1 MNLFAEEV
9 ALQKQKNEPLA
20 LRMRPQTL
28 DEFVGQQE
36 LIGAGR
42 FLRRVIQ
49 SDSIPSLLFFGPP
62 GTGKTTL
69 ANIVAHSTGA
79 HFEEMNAVAA
89 GVADIRKAVD
99 KAKERL
105 LRSNRRTILFIDEIH
120 RFNKSQQDA
129 LLPHVENGTITL
141 VGATTENPYFEVNS
155 PLLSRMRVLRLQA
168 LTRDETIRILRR
180 ALADTQKGLGRI
192 DVSVSD
198 EILGLLSDRAG
209 GDARVALNLLEQMVL
224 MLVNETETENP
235 SVILSREVVETVAV
249 EKFQAYDK
257 KGDNHYDITSA
268 FIKSMR
274 GSDPDAALH
283 YLARMIEGGEDPRF
297 IARRIIICAAEDVG
311 NADPVALMLAIAAMQ
326 AAEFVGWPEA
336 RIPIAQAVSY
346 VATAAKSNAAYVAID
361 RALAD
366 VRDRDCGPVPA
377 HLRDSHYRGASLL
390 GHGKGYKY
398 PHDYPDGFVDQQYLP
413 EGLQNAKYYQPTG
426 HGREKDIAARMAE
439 RDKAGNSKSNTSSQ
453 EQD

>member
-1 MNLFAEEV
+1 MDLFADQLS
-9 ALQKQKNEPLA
+9 ALTQKAEPLA
-20 LRMRPQTL
+20 LRMRPRTL
-28 DEFVGQQE
+28 DEFIGQTELVGQ
-36 LIGAGR
+36 GR

-49 SDSIPSLLFFGPP
+49 SDSLPSLLFFGPP

-99 KAKERL
+99 KARERL
-105 LRSNRRTILFIDEIH
+105 LRTNRRSILFIDEIH

-141 VGATTENPYFEVNS
+141 IGATTENPYFEVNS

-168 LTRDETIRILRR
+168 LSRDEIIGILKA
-180 ALADTQKGLGRI
+180 ALADQERGLGAFQVVAAD
-192 DVSVSD
+192 DV
-198 EILGLLSDRAG
+198 LGLLSDRAG

-224 MLVNETETENP
+224 MLAAETDETTP
-235 SVILSREVVETVAV
+235 AVVLTREVVETVAV

-274 GSDPDAALH
+274 GSDPDAAMH

-297 IARRIIICAAEDVG
+297 IARRIVICAAEDVG
-311 NADPVALMLAIAAMQ
+311 NADPTALVLAVAAMQ
-326 AAEFVGWPEA
+326 AAELVGWPEA
-336 RIPIAQAVSY
+336 RIPIAQAVAY
-346 VATAAKSNAAYVAID
+346 IAAAPKSNAAYLAID
-361 RALAD
+361 RAMAD
-366 VRDRDCGPVPA
+366 VRDRDCGAVPA
-377 HLRDSHYRGASLL
+377 HLRDSHYRGAQLL

-398 PHDYPDGFVDQQYLP
+398 PHDYPTGFVGQQYLP
-413 EGLQNAKYYQPTG
+413 DALTGAVYYQPTEYG
-426 HGREKDIAARMAE
+426 KEKDIAALMQERRKL
-439 RDKAGNSKSNTSSQ
+439 RDKK
-453 EQD
+453 

>member
-1 MNLFAEEV
+1 MDLFADPNES
-9 ALQKQKNEPLA
+9 LRLHREPLA
-20 LRMRPQTL
+20 LRMRPRTL
-28 DEFVGQQE
+28 DEFVGQTE
-36 LIGAGR
+36 LVGSGR
-42 FLRRVIQ
+42 FLRRVIEA
-49 SDSIPSLLFFGPP
+49 DSLPSLLFFGPP

-79 HFEEMNAVAA
+79 QFEEMNAVSA

-99 KAKERL
+99 KARERL

-141 VGATTENPYFEVNS
+141 IGATTENPYFEVNS

-168 LTRDETIRILRR
+168 LSRQEIIGILHLALNERDR
-180 ALADTQKGLGRI
+180 GLGSFP
-192 DVSVSD
+192 VETSD
-198 EILGLLSDRAG
+198 EVLGLLSDRAG

-224 MLVNETETENP
+224 MLAAEQTEPGRPIELT
-235 SVILSREVVETVAV
+235 REIVETVAV

-257 KGDNHYDITSA
+257 KGDNHYDVTSA

-311 NADPVALMLAIAAMQ
+311 NADPTALMLAVTAMQ
-326 AAEFVGWPEA
+326 AAEMIGWPEA
-336 RIPIAQAVSY
+336 RIPIAQAVTY
-346 VATAAKSNAAYVAID
+346 IAAAPKSNAAYLAID
-361 RALAD
+361 RAMAD
-366 VRDRDCGPVPA
+366 VRERECGPVPLP
-377 HLRDSHYRGASLL
+377 LRDSHYRGAQLL
-390 GHGKGYKY
+390 GHGRGYLY
-398 PHDYPDGFVDQQYLP
+398 PHDFPDGYVDQQYLP
-413 EGLQNAKYYQPTG
+413 EALAGTVYYQPTAFG
-426 HGREKDIAARMAE
+426 AE
-439 RDKAGNSKSNTSSQ
+439 QRLMTLMKQRRQRPQKK
-453 EQD
+453 

>member
-1 MNLFAEEV
+1 MDLFADQMESRR
-9 ALQKQKNEPLA
+9 LNREPLA
-20 LRMRPQTL
+20 LRMRPRTL
-28 DEFVGQQE
+28 DDFVGQSD
-36 LIGAGR
+36 LVGPGR
-42 FLRRVIQ
+42 FLRRVIEA
-49 SDSIPSLLFFGPP
+49 DSLPSLLFFGPP

-79 HFEEMNAVAA
+79 QFEEMNAVSA

-99 KAKERL
+99 KARERL
-105 LRSNRRTILFIDEIH
+105 LRANRRTILFIDEIH

-141 VGATTENPYFEVNS
+141 IGATTENPYFEVNS

-168 LTRDETIRILRR
+168 LSRQEIIGILQR
-180 ALADTQKGLGRI
+180 ALGDEARGLGTFQARAA
-192 DVSVSD
+192 D
-198 EILGLLSDRAG
+198 EVLGLLSDRAG

-224 MLVNETETENP
+224 MLAAEQAEPAQPIELT
-235 SVILSREVVETVAV
+235 REIVETVAI

-257 KGDNHYDITSA
+257 KGDNHYDVTSA

-311 NADPVALMLAIAAMQ
+311 NADPTALMLAVAAMQ
-326 AAEFVGWPEA
+326 AAEMIGWPEA
-336 RIPIAQAVSY
+336 RIPIAQAVTY
-346 VATAAKSNAAYVAID
+346 IAAAPKSNAAYLAID
-361 RALAD
+361 RAMAD
-366 VRDRDCGPVPA
+366 VLDRECGPVPL
-377 HLRDSHYRGASLL
+377 HLRDSHYRGAQLL

-398 PHDYPDGFVDQQYLP
+398 PHDYPEGFVNQQYLP
-413 EGLQNAKYYQPTG
+413 EQLAGSRYYQPSE
-426 HGREKDIAARMAE
+426 HGE
-439 RDKAGNSKSNTSSQ
+439 
-453 EQD
+453 EQRLAVLMKQRRQGPQKQ

>member
-1 MNLFAEEV
+1 MDLFADQLS
-9 ALQKQKNEPLA
+9 ALTQKAEPLA
-20 LRMRPQTL
+20 LRMRPRTL
-28 DEFVGQQE
+28 DEFIGQTELVGQ
-36 LIGAGR
+36 GR

-49 SDSIPSLLFFGPP
+49 SDSLPSLLFFGPP

-99 KAKERL
+99 KARERL
-105 LRSNRRTILFIDEIH
+105 LRTNRRSILFIDEIH

-141 VGATTENPYFEVNS
+141 IGATTENPYFEVNS

-168 LTRDETIRILRR
+168 LSRDEIIGILKA
-180 ALADTQKGLGRI
+180 ALADQERGLGAFQVVAAD
-192 DVSVSD
+192 DV
-198 EILGLLSDRAG
+198 LGLLSDRAG

-224 MLVNETETENP
+224 MLAAETDETAP
-235 SVILSREVVETVAV
+235 AVVLTREVVETVAV

-274 GSDPDAALH
+274 GSDPDAAMH

-297 IARRIIICAAEDVG
+297 IARRIVICAAEDVG
-311 NADPVALMLAIAAMQ
+311 NADPTALVLAVAAMQ
-326 AAEFVGWPEA
+326 AAELVGWPEA
-336 RIPIAQAVSY
+336 RIPIAQAVAY
-346 VATAAKSNAAYVAID
+346 IAAAPKSNAAYLAID
-361 RALAD
+361 RAMAD
-366 VRDRDCGPVPA
+366 VRDRDCGAVPA
-377 HLRDSHYRGASLL
+377 HLRDSHYRGAQLL
-390 GHGKGYKY
+390 GHGTGYKY
-398 PHDYPDGFVDQQYLP
+398 PHDYPTGFVGQQYLP
-413 EGLQNAKYYQPTG
+413 DALTGAVYYQPTEYG
-426 HGREKDIAARMAE
+426 KEKDIAALMQERRKL
-439 RDKAGNSKSNTSSQ
+439 RDKK
-453 EQD
+453 

>member
-1 MNLFAEEV
+1 MDLFADQMESRR
-9 ALQKQKNEPLA
+9 LNLEPLA
-20 LRMRPQTL
+20 LRMRPRTL
-28 DEFVGQQE
+28 DEFVGQSE
-36 LIGAGR
+36 LVGPGR
-42 FLRRVIQ
+42 FLRRVIE
-49 SDSIPSLLFFGPP
+49 SDSLPSLLFFGPP

-79 HFEEMNAVAA
+79 QFEEMNAVSA

-99 KAKERL
+99 KARERL
-105 LRSNRRTILFIDEIH
+105 LRANRRTILFIDEIH

-141 VGATTENPYFEVNS
+141 IGATTENPYFEVNS

-168 LTRDETIRILRR
+168 LSRQETIGILQR
-180 ALADTQKGLGRI
+180 ALSDEVRGLGAYQARAA
-192 DVSVSD
+192 D
-198 EILGLLSDRAG
+198 EVLGLLSDRAG

-224 MLVNETETENP
+224 MLAAEQAEPAQPIELT
-235 SVILSREVVETVAV
+235 REIVETVAV

-257 KGDNHYDITSA
+257 KGDNHYDVTSA

-311 NADPVALMLAIAAMQ
+311 NADPTALMLAVAAMQ
-326 AAEFVGWPEA
+326 AAEMIGWPEA
-336 RIPIAQAVSY
+336 RIPIAQAVAY
-346 VATAAKSNAAYVAID
+346 IAAAPKSNAAYVAID
-361 RALAD
+361 RAMAD
-366 VRDRDCGPVPA
+366 VRDRECGPVSH
-377 HLRDSHYRGASLL
+377 HLRDSHYRGAQLL

-398 PHDYPDGFVDQQYLP
+398 PHDFPDGYVTQQYLP
-413 EGLQNAKYYQPTG
+413 EQLTGSRYYQPTE
-426 HGREKDIAARMAE
+426 HGEEQRLAALIRQ
-439 RDKAGNSKSNTSSQ
+439 RRQGPQKQ
-453 EQD
+453 

>member
-1 MNLFAEEV
+1 VDLFADQLSER
-9 ALQKQKNEPLA
+9 AHKAEPLA
-20 LRMRPQTL
+20 LRMRPRTL
-28 DEFVGQQE
+28 DEFVGQSE
-36 LIGAGR
+36 LVGQGR

-49 SDSIPSLLFFGPP
+49 SDSLPSLLFFGPP

-79 HFEEMNAVAA
+79 HFEEMNAVSA

-99 KAKERL
+99 KARERL
-105 LRSNRRTILFIDEIH
+105 LRTNRRSILFIDEIH

-141 VGATTENPYFEVNS
+141 IGATTENPYFEVNS

-168 LTRDETIRILRR
+168 LSREEIIGILKG
-180 ALADTQKGLGRI
+180 ALFDQERGLGAFHVLAAD
-192 DVSVSD
+192 DV
-198 EILGLLSDRAG
+198 LGLLSDRAG

-224 MLVNETETENP
+224 MLAAEMDETAPAIVLT
-235 SVILSREVVETVAV
+235 REVVETVAV

-257 KGDNHYDITSA
+257 KGDNHYDVTSA

-297 IARRIIICAAEDVG
+297 IARRIVICAAEDVG
-311 NADPVALMLAIAAMQ
+311 NADPAALMLAVAAMQ
-326 AAEFVGWPEA
+326 AAELVGWPEA
-336 RIPIAQAVSY
+336 RIPIAQAVAY
-346 VATAAKSNAAYVAID
+346 IAAAPKSNAAYLAID
-361 RALAD
+361 RAMTD
-366 VRDRDCGPVPA
+366 VRERDCGPVPA
-377 HLRDSHYRGASLL
+377 HLRDSHYRGAQLL

-398 PHDYPDGFVDQQYLP
+398 PHDYPNGFVNQQYLP
-413 EGLQNAKYYQPTG
+413 DALIGTNYYQPTEFG
-426 HGREKDIAARMAE
+426 AEKNLASQLLERKNQ
-439 RDKAGNSKSNTSSQ
+439 RDKQ
-453 EQD
+453 

>member
-1 MNLFAEEV
+1 MDLFADQMESRR
-9 ALQKQKNEPLA
+9 LNLEPLA
-20 LRMRPQTL
+20 LRMRPRTL
-28 DEFVGQQE
+28 DEFVGQSE
-36 LIGAGR
+36 LVGPGR
-42 FLRRVIQ
+42 FLRRVIE
-49 SDSIPSLLFFGPP
+49 SDSLPSLLFFGPP

-79 HFEEMNAVAA
+79 QFEEMNAVSA

-99 KAKERL
+99 KARERL
-105 LRSNRRTILFIDEIH
+105 LRANRRTILFIDEIH

-141 VGATTENPYFEVNS
+141 IGATTENPYFEVNS

-168 LTRDETIRILRR
+168 LSRQETIGILQR
-180 ALADTQKGLGRI
+180 ALSDEVRGLGAYQARAA
-192 DVSVSD
+192 D
-198 EILGLLSDRAG
+198 EVLGLLSDRAG

-224 MLVNETETENP
+224 MLAAEQAEPAQPIELT
-235 SVILSREVVETVAV
+235 REIVETVAI

-257 KGDNHYDITSA
+257 KGDNHYDVTSA

-311 NADPVALMLAIAAMQ
+311 NADPIALMLAVAAMQ
-326 AAEFVGWPEA
+326 AAEMIGWPEA
-336 RIPIAQAVSY
+336 RIPIAQAVTY
-346 VATAAKSNAAYVAID
+346 IAAAPKSNAAYLAID
-361 RALAD
+361 RAMAD
-366 VRDRDCGPVPA
+366 VRDRECGPVPL
-377 HLRDSHYRGASLL
+377 HLRDSHYRGAQLL

-398 PHDYPDGFVDQQYLP
+398 PHDYPEGFVNQQYLP
-413 EGLQNAKYYQPTG
+413 EQLAGSRYYQPSE
-426 HGREKDIAARMAE
+426 HGE
-439 RDKAGNSKSNTSSQ
+439 
-453 EQD
+453 EQRLAVLMKQRRQGPQKQ

>member
-1 MNLFAEEV
+1 MDLFADQLS
-9 ALQKQKNEPLA
+9 ALTQKAEPLA
-20 LRMRPQTL
+20 LRMRPRTL
-28 DEFVGQQE
+28 DEFIGQTELVGQ
-36 LIGAGR
+36 GR

-49 SDSIPSLLFFGPP
+49 SDSLPSLLFFGPP

-99 KAKERL
+99 KARERL
-105 LRSNRRTILFIDEIH
+105 LRTNRRSILFIDEIH

-141 VGATTENPYFEVNS
+141 IGATTENPYFEVNS

-168 LTRDETIRILRR
+168 LSRDEIIGILKA
-180 ALADTQKGLGRI
+180 ALADQERGLGAFHVLAAD
-192 DVSVSD
+192 DV
-198 EILGLLSDRAG
+198 LGLLSDRAG

-224 MLVNETETENP
+224 MLAAETDETAP
-235 SVILSREVVETVAV
+235 AVVLTREVVETVAV

-274 GSDPDAALH
+274 GSDPDAAMH

-297 IARRIIICAAEDVG
+297 IARRIVICAAEDVG
-311 NADPVALMLAIAAMQ
+311 NADPTALVLAVAAMQ
-326 AAEFVGWPEA
+326 AAELVGWPEA
-336 RIPIAQAVSY
+336 RIPIAQAVAY
-346 VATAAKSNAAYVAID
+346 IAAAPKSNAAYLAID
-361 RALAD
+361 RAMAD
-366 VRDRDCGPVPA
+366 VRDRDCGAVPA
-377 HLRDSHYRGASLL
+377 HLRDSHYRGAQLL

-398 PHDYPDGFVDQQYLP
+398 PHDYPTGFVGQQYLP
-413 EGLQNAKYYQPTG
+413 DALTGAVYYQPTEYG
-426 HGREKDIAARMAE
+426 KEKDIAALMQERRKL
-439 RDKAGNSKSNTSSQ
+439 RDKK
-453 EQD
+453 

>member
-1 MNLFAEEV
+1 MDLFADQLS
-9 ALQKQKNEPLA
+9 ALTQKAEPLA
-20 LRMRPQTL
+20 LRMRPRTL
-28 DEFVGQQE
+28 DEFIGQTELVGQ
-36 LIGAGR
+36 GR

-49 SDSIPSLLFFGPP
+49 SDSLPSLLFFGPP

-79 HFEEMNAVAA
+79 HFEEMNAVSA

-99 KAKERL
+99 KARERL
-105 LRSNRRTILFIDEIH
+105 LRTNRRSILFIDEIH

-141 VGATTENPYFEVNS
+141 IGATTENPYFEVNS

-168 LTRDETIRILRR
+168 LSRDEIIGILKA
-180 ALADTQKGLGRI
+180 ALADQERGLGAFQVVAAD
-192 DVSVSD
+192 DV
-198 EILGLLSDRAG
+198 LGLLSDRAG

-224 MLVNETETENP
+224 MLAAETDETAP
-235 SVILSREVVETVAV
+235 AVVLTREVVETVAV

-274 GSDPDAALH
+274 GSDPDAAMH

-297 IARRIIICAAEDVG
+297 IARRIVICAAEDVG
-311 NADPVALMLAIAAMQ
+311 NADPTALVLAVAAMQ
-326 AAEFVGWPEA
+326 AAELVGWPEA
-336 RIPIAQAVSY
+336 RIPIAQAVAY
-346 VATAAKSNAAYVAID
+346 IAAAPKSNAAYLAID
-361 RALAD
+361 RAMAD
-366 VRDRDCGPVPA
+366 VRDRDCGAVPA
-377 HLRDSHYRGASLL
+377 HLRDSHYRGAQLL

-398 PHDYPDGFVDQQYLP
+398 PHDYPTGFVGQQYLP
-413 EGLQNAKYYQPTG
+413 DALTGAVYYQPTEYG
-426 HGREKDIAARMAE
+426 KEKDIAALMQERRKL
-439 RDKAGNSKSNTSSQ
+439 RDKK
-453 EQD
+453 

>member
-1 MNLFAEEV
+1 MDLFADPNES
-9 ALQKQKNEPLA
+9 LRLHREPLA
-20 LRMRPQTL
+20 LRMRPRTL
-28 DEFVGQQE
+28 DEFVGQTE
-36 LIGAGR
+36 LVGSGR
-42 FLRRVIQ
+42 FLRRVIEA
-49 SDSIPSLLFFGPP
+49 DSLPSLLFFGPP

-79 HFEEMNAVAA
+79 QFEEMNAVSA

-99 KAKERL
+99 KARERL

-141 VGATTENPYFEVNS
+141 IGATTENPYFEVNS

-168 LTRDETIRILRR
+168 LSRQEIIGILHR
-180 ALADTQKGLGRI
+180 ALNERDRGLGSFP
-192 DVSVSD
+192 VETSD
-198 EILGLLSDRAG
+198 EVLGLLSDRAG

-224 MLVNETETENP
+224 MLAAEQTEPGRPIELT
-235 SVILSREVVETVAV
+235 REIVETVAV

-257 KGDNHYDITSA
+257 KGDNHYDVTSA

-311 NADPVALMLAIAAMQ
+311 NADPTALMLAVTAMQ
-326 AAEFVGWPEA
+326 AAEMIGWPEA
-336 RIPIAQAVSY
+336 RIPIAQAVTY
-346 VATAAKSNAAYVAID
+346 IAAAPKSNAAYLAID
-361 RALAD
+361 RAMAD
-366 VRDRDCGPVPA
+366 VRERECGPVPLP
-377 HLRDSHYRGASLL
+377 LRDSHYRGAQLL
-390 GHGKGYKY
+390 GHGRGYLY
-398 PHDYPDGFVDQQYLP
+398 PHDFPDGYVDQQYLP
-413 EGLQNAKYYQPTG
+413 EALAGTVYYQPTAFG
-426 HGREKDIAARMAE
+426 AE
-439 RDKAGNSKSNTSSQ
+439 QRLMTLMKQRRQIPQKK
-453 EQD
+453 

>member
-1 MNLFAEEV
+1 MDLFADQLS
-9 ALQKQKNEPLA
+9 ARTQKAEPLA
-20 LRMRPQTL
+20 LRMRPRTL
-28 DEFVGQQE
+28 DEFIGQTELVGQ
-36 LIGAGR
+36 GR

-49 SDSIPSLLFFGPP
+49 SDSLPSLLFFGPP

-99 KAKERL
+99 KARERL
-105 LRSNRRTILFIDEIH
+105 LRTNRRSILFIDEIH

-141 VGATTENPYFEVNS
+141 IGATTENPYFEVNS

-168 LTRDETIRILRR
+168 LSRDEIIGILKA
-180 ALADTQKGLGRI
+180 ALADQERGLGAFQVVAAD
-192 DVSVSD
+192 DV
-198 EILGLLSDRAG
+198 LGLLSDRAG

-224 MLVNETETENP
+224 MLAAETDETAP
-235 SVILSREVVETVAV
+235 AVVLTREVVETVAV

-274 GSDPDAALH
+274 GSDPDAAMH

-297 IARRIIICAAEDVG
+297 IARRIVICAAEDVG
-311 NADPVALMLAIAAMQ
+311 NADPTALVLAVAAMQ
-326 AAEFVGWPEA
+326 AAELVGWPEA
-336 RIPIAQAVSY
+336 RIPIAQAVAY
-346 VATAAKSNAAYVAID
+346 IAAAPKSNAAYLAID
-361 RALAD
+361 RAMAD
-366 VRDRDCGPVPA
+366 VRDRDCGAVPA
-377 HLRDSHYRGASLL
+377 HLRDSHYRGAQLL

-398 PHDYPDGFVDQQYLP
+398 PHDYPTGFVGQQYLP
-413 EGLQNAKYYQPTG
+413 DALTGAVYYQPTEYG
-426 HGREKDIAARMAE
+426 KEKDIAALMQERRKL
-439 RDKAGNSKSNTSSQ
+439 RDKK
-453 EQD
+453 

>member
-1 MNLFAEEV
+1 VDLFADQM
-9 ALQKQKNEPLA
+9 ASRGQKNEPLA
-20 LRMRPQTL
+20 LRMRPRTL
-28 DEFVGQQE
+28 AEFVGQQD
-36 LIGAGR
+36 LVGAGR
-42 FLRRVIQ
+42 FLRRVIE
-49 SDSIPSLLFFGPP
+49 SDSLPSLLFFGPP

-79 HFEEMNAVAA
+79 QFEEMNAVSA

-99 KAKERL
+99 KARERL
-105 LRSNRRTILFIDEIH
+105 LRANRRTILFIDEIH

-141 VGATTENPYFEVNS
+141 IGATTENPYFEVNS

-168 LTRDETIRILRR
+168 LSRQEIIGILQR
-180 ALADTQKGLGRI
+180 ALCEQERGLGSFQVKAPD
-192 DVSVSD
+192 DV
-198 EILGLLSDRAG
+198 LGLLSDRAG

-224 MLVNETETENP
+224 MLAAEQAEPGQPIELT
-235 SVILSREVVETVAV
+235 REIVETVAV

-257 KGDNHYDITSA
+257 KGDNHYDVTSA

-311 NADPVALMLAIAAMQ
+311 NADPTALILAVAAMQ
-326 AAEFVGWPEA
+326 AAEMIGWPEA
-336 RIPIAQAVSY
+336 RIPIAQAVTY
-346 VATAAKSNAAYVAID
+346 IAAAPKSNAAYLAID
-361 RALAD
+361 RAVAD
-366 VRDRDCGPVPA
+366 VRDRECGPVPH
-377 HLRDSHYRGASLL
+377 HLRDSHYRGAQLL

-398 PHDYPDGFVDQQYLP
+398 PHDFPAGFVIQQYLP
-413 EGLQNAKYYQPTG
+413 DALTGASYYQPTEYG
-426 HGREKDIAARMAE
+426 AEKTLAAQMQE
-439 RDKAGNSKSNTSSQ
+439 RQKKRD
-453 EQD
+453 

>member
-1 MNLFAEEV
+1 MDLFADQMETRR
-9 ALQKQKNEPLA
+9 LNLEPLA
-20 LRMRPQTL
+20 LRMRPRTL
-28 DEFVGQQE
+28 DEFVGQSE
-36 LIGAGR
+36 LVGPGR
-42 FLRRVIQ
+42 FLRRVIE
-49 SDSIPSLLFFGPP
+49 SDSLPSLLFFGPP

-79 HFEEMNAVAA
+79 QFEEMNAVSA

-99 KAKERL
+99 KARERL
-105 LRSNRRTILFIDEIH
+105 LRANRRTILFIDEIH

-141 VGATTENPYFEVNS
+141 IGATTENPYFEVNS

-168 LTRDETIRILRR
+168 LSRQETIGILQR
-180 ALADTQKGLGRI
+180 ALSDEVRGLGAYQARAA
-192 DVSVSD
+192 D
-198 EILGLLSDRAG
+198 EVLGLLSDRAG

-224 MLVNETETENP
+224 MLAAEQAEPAQPIELT
-235 SVILSREVVETVAV
+235 REIVETVAV

-257 KGDNHYDITSA
+257 KGDNHYDVTSA

-311 NADPVALMLAIAAMQ
+311 NADPTALMLAVAAMQ
-326 AAEFVGWPEA
+326 AAEMIGWPEA
-336 RIPIAQAVSY
+336 RIPIAQAVAY
-346 VATAAKSNAAYVAID
+346 IAAAPKSNAAYVAID
-361 RALAD
+361 RAMAD
-366 VRDRDCGPVPA
+366 VRDRECGPVPH
-377 HLRDSHYRGASLL
+377 HLRDSHYRGAQLL

-398 PHDYPDGFVDQQYLP
+398 PHDFPDGYVTQQYLP
-413 EGLQNAKYYQPTG
+413 EQLTGSRYYQPTE
-426 HGREKDIAARMAE
+426 HGEEQRLAALIRQ
-439 RDKAGNSKSNTSSQ
+439 RRQGPQKQ
-453 EQD
+453 

>member
-1 MNLFAEEV
+1 MDLFADPNES
-9 ALQKQKNEPLA
+9 LRLHREPLA
-20 LRMRPQTL
+20 LRMRPRTL
-28 DEFVGQQE
+28 DEFVGQTE
-36 LIGAGR
+36 LVGSGR
-42 FLRRVIQ
+42 FLRRVIEA
-49 SDSIPSLLFFGPP
+49 DSLPSLLFFGPP

-79 HFEEMNAVAA
+79 QFEEMNAVSA

-99 KAKERL
+99 KARERL

-141 VGATTENPYFEVNS
+141 IGATTENPYFEVNS

-168 LTRDETIRILRR
+168 LSRQEIIGILHR
-180 ALADTQKGLGRI
+180 ALNERDRGLGSFP
-192 DVSVSD
+192 VETSD
-198 EILGLLSDRAG
+198 EVLGLLSDRAG

-224 MLVNETETENP
+224 MLAAEQTEPGRPIELT
-235 SVILSREVVETVAV
+235 REIVETVAV

-257 KGDNHYDITSA
+257 KGDNHYDVTSA

-311 NADPVALMLAIAAMQ
+311 NADPTALMLAVTAMQ
-326 AAEFVGWPEA
+326 AAEMIGWPEA
-336 RIPIAQAVSY
+336 RIPIAQAVTY
-346 VATAAKSNAAYVAID
+346 IAAAPKSNAAYLAID
-361 RALAD
+361 RAMAD
-366 VRDRDCGPVPA
+366 VRERECGPVPL
-377 HLRDSHYRGASLL
+377 HLRDSHYRGAQLL
-390 GHGKGYKY
+390 GHGRGYLY
-398 PHDYPDGFVDQQYLP
+398 PHDFPDGYVDQQYLP
-413 EGLQNAKYYQPTG
+413 EALAGTVYYQPTAFG
-426 HGREKDIAARMAE
+426 AE
-439 RDKAGNSKSNTSSQ
+439 QRLMTLMKQRRQRPQKK
-453 EQD
+453 

>member
-1 MNLFAEEV
+1 MDLFADQLS
-9 ALQKQKNEPLA
+9 ALTQKAEPLA
-20 LRMRPQTL
+20 LRMRPRTL
-28 DEFVGQQE
+28 DEFIGQTELVGQ
-36 LIGAGR
+36 GR

-49 SDSIPSLLFFGPP
+49 SDSLPSLLFFGPP

-99 KAKERL
+99 KARERL
-105 LRSNRRTILFIDEIH
+105 LRTNRRSILFIDEIH

-141 VGATTENPYFEVNS
+141 IGATTENPYFEVNS

-168 LTRDETIRILRR
+168 LSRDEIIGILKA
-180 ALADTQKGLGRI
+180 ALADQERGLGAFQVVAAD
-192 DVSVSD
+192 DV
-198 EILGLLSDRAG
+198 LGLLSDRAG

-224 MLVNETETENP
+224 MLAAETDETAP
-235 SVILSREVVETVAV
+235 AVVLTREVVETVAV

-274 GSDPDAALH
+274 GSDPDAAMH

-297 IARRIIICAAEDVG
+297 IARRIVICAAEDVG
-311 NADPVALMLAIAAMQ
+311 NADPTALVLAVAAMQ
-326 AAEFVGWPEA
+326 AAELVGWPEA
-336 RIPIAQAVSY
+336 RIPIAQAVAY
-346 VATAAKSNAAYVAID
+346 IAAAPKSNAAYLAID
-361 RALAD
+361 RAMAD
-366 VRDRDCGPVPA
+366 VRDRDCGAVPA
-377 HLRDSHYRGASLL
+377 HLRDSHYRGAQLL

-398 PHDYPDGFVDQQYLP
+398 PHDYPTGFVGQQYLP
-413 EGLQNAKYYQPTG
+413 DALTGAVYYQPTEYG
-426 HGREKDIAARMAE
+426 KEKDIAALMQERRKL
-439 RDKAGNSKSNTSSQ
+439 RDKK
-453 EQD
+453 